1 MRRVSWTLQRYI
13 FVEMAKTFALT
24 AIGLTGVFLLGGGV
38 LNMVKIGDVTPG
50 QLVSLLMIL
59 LPLAGA
65 FTVPVAALF
74 SAASTY
80 GRISADNEFVACR
93 SSGINIHTLLLP
105 ALAVSVV
112 SAASSFALLNF
123 VIPGMVQH
131 LNSLVSAD
139 VTKIIEQ
146 RLSRPKGMALRDGT
160 LRLCADQWR
169 VAADVDE
176 NSVDLGGVVFV
187 EVDEE
192 SWTRFGTVQRV
203 NFSYERGEDQVGVTG
218 RLIGVSFFDRR
229 TGDFGELAEW
239 DIPRNEFPLALPN
252 QLKYLDLWTLL
263 QYRDRPTEWREVR
276 EELEALRF
284 EVARLATYD
293 GLWAEWTRDG
303 AITLSAA
310 GHDYTMRAGAAER
323 MARDGAIEMTD
334 VTVED
339 VDRSGGR
346 GRGGGRTLRANRAAL
361 EMTPADAERS
371 ATIEV
376 RLFVVNV
383 SEGGEQLTKAQ
394 ETLGPFAPPAELI
407 AAAEQADVDRLM
419 SPSSSF
425 NTSPT
430 VDRQRAAA
438 EQRLGGT
445 LRTIAS
451 VLHER
456 ASFSVSICVLVLLAA
471 ALGIIL
477 RGSHVLVAFGIS
489 VLPLVVIIIA
499 ILAGKQLAR
508 APDKHLIG
516 LLVIWSGL
524 GLAVLVDGW
533 TLFKLLRR

>member
-1 MRRVSWTLQRYI
+1 
-13 FVEMAKTFALT
+13 
-24 AIGLTGVFLLGGGV
+24 
-38 LNMVKIGDVTPG
+38 
-50 QLVSLLMIL
+50 
-59 LPLAGA
+59 
-65 FTVPVAALF
+65 
-74 SAASTY
+74 
-80 GRISADNEFVACR
+80 
-93 SSGINIHTLLLP
+93 
-105 ALAVSVV
+105 
-112 SAASSFALLNF
+112 
-123 VIPGMVQH
+123 
-131 LNSLVSAD
+131 
-139 VTKIIEQ
+139 
-146 RLSRPKGMALRDGT
+146 
-160 LRLCADQWR
+160 
-169 VAADVDE
+169 
-176 NSVDLGGVVFV
+176 
-187 EVDEE
+187 
-192 SWTRFGTVQRV
+192 
-203 NFSYERGEDQVGVTG
+203 
-218 RLIGVSFFDRR
+218 
-229 TGDFGELAEW
+229 
-239 DIPRNEFPLALPN
+239 
-252 QLKYLDLWTLL
+252 
-263 QYRDRPTEWREVR
+263 
-276 EELEALRF
+276 
-284 EVARLATYD
+284 
-293 GLWAEWTRDG
+293 
-303 AITLSAA
+303 
-310 GHDYTMRAGAAER
+310 